1 MITMTL
7 DSLDFDPNRL
17 AAVIYRPE
25 DDVDALLADFANDLL
40 RAGERVGG
48 IVQRNFKDDSG
59 RRIGMEVIDL
69 MTGREIGI
77 CQTLGSGSLACKL
90 DASGLAE
97 SSLAIGNAIA
107 NDVDLI
113 VVNKFSKQEASG
125 RGLRS
130 EVADAIMAGHAVLTA
145 VPEKCVEAWKEFTGD
160 RGTTLLSARRVV
172 DGWWQEVSR
181 RDAIVRGIKPWQ
193 RATGPGSLEI
203 TSRS

>member
-1 MITMTL
+1 MTL

-25 DDVDALLADFANDLL
+25 VDVDALLADFASDLL
-40 RAGERVGG
+40 RAGECVGG

-59 RRIGMEVIDL
+59 RRIGMKLIDL

-77 CQTLGSGSLACKL
+77 CQALGSGSLACKL

-97 SSLAIGNAIA
+97 SSLAIGNAVA
-107 NDVDLI
+107 ADVNLI
-113 VVNKFSKQEASG
+113 IVNKFSKQEASG

-130 EVADAIMAGHAVLTA
+130 EFADAIMAGRAVLTA
-145 VPEKCVEAWKEFTGD
+145 VPEKCVDAWKEFTGD
-160 RGTTLLSARRVV
+160 RGTTLLSARRVI

-181 RDAIVRGIKPWQ
+181 RDAIVRGIKSWQ
-193 RATGPGSLEI
+193 RAAGLSSLEV

>member
-1 MITMTL
+1 MTL

-25 DDVDALLADFANDLL
+25 DDVDLLLADFANDLL

-59 RRIGMEVIDL
+59 RRIGMQTIDL

-77 CQTLGSGSLACKL
+77 CQALGSSSLACKL

-113 VVNKFSKQEASG
+113 IVNKFSKQEASG
-125 RGLRS
+125 RGVRS
-130 EVADAIMAGHAVLTA
+130 ELADAIMAGFAVLTA
-145 VPEKCVEAWKEFTGD
+145 VPEKCIDAWKEFTGD
-160 RGTTLLSARRVV
+160 RGTTLLNARRVV
-172 DGWWQEVSR
+172 DGWWEEVSR
-181 RDAIVRGIKPWQ
+181 RDTILRGIKPWH
-193 RATGPGSLEI
+193 RAPGPGRLQI